1 MNKFNF
7 FHFPITVKIT
17 LSALF
22 LALAVILQKL
32 LAVNYIPIVPFL
44 RISFGGPAVII
55 LASILFGPLFGFVV
69 GAGSDLLGY
78 LLFDPK
84 SYLFMPQIT
93 MIYALLGFLPYF
105 LFIFIKK
112 IHSKKL
118 MLTALISVVS
128 MILIILSIYLFTN
141 ETIHLYNKIYAPE
154 LWVKFLIMFLAV
166 ILFAGL
172 IVFTILLSKKK
183 EKEGELPFN
192 IYQLS
197 LGMLIIEIIVMVI
210 FGTLMKGWAFGFATY
225 PAILICQLIVL
236 FVNIP
241 LNTVI
246 ITLFLK
252 ILTKMMPT
260 VLNTN

>member
-1 MNKFNF
+1 MNKFDF
-7 FHFPITVKIT
+7 FHFPITIKIT

-44 RISFGGPAVII
+44 RISFGGPAIII
-55 LASILFGPLFGFVV
+55 LASILFGPLFGFVI

-84 SYLFMPQIT
+84 NIAFLPQIT
-93 MIYALLGFLPYF
+93 LIYALLGFLPYF

-112 IHSKKL
+112 IRSKKI
-118 MLTALISVVS
+118 MLISLISVVS
-128 MILIILSIYLFTN
+128 LLLVALTFYLFMN
-141 ETIHLYNKIYAPE
+141 EQIHLYKNVYTLE
-154 LWVKFLIMFLAV
+154 LWEKFLIVGVAI
-166 ILFAGL
+166 ILFVGL
-172 IVFTILLSKKK
+172 IVFTILLNKKK
-183 EKEGELPFN
+183 EKEDELPFN
-192 IYQLS
+192 VYQLS
-197 LGMLIIEIIVMVI
+197 FGMLIIELIVMVM

-225 PAILICQLIVL
+225 PAILICQLLVL
-236 FVNIP
+236 FINVP

-252 ILTKMMPT
+252 ILLKLMPG